1 MSERYRVEQTGKGFW
16 PYCVRAGNGTRDLY
30 VGHKKTCDRV
40 AAELTTA
47 FRDGEF
53 VGKGLYDALAAEA
66 QALREEVARAEQHR
80 NDQADL
86 IVSLR
91 TEVAALRM
99 ARDDLKLE
107 RDLARQ
113 NFCDEQAAN
122 YQLQAHLKACL
133 GELSEL
139 RARVVV
145 LPSVDNVMNIVMRY
159 QWNEKTNVT
168 GTTNWAANLGMRVVE
183 VVKRLNGK
191 TVSEGL
197 LLGMAAFAQEII
209 SGALEGGSFDGADI
223 QESAER
229 HGLIAKQVMNEPCRG
244 PEEYCAC
251 AWSTS
256 FPTECYRITAELRAL
271 LNQDKENG
279 NG

>member
-139 RARVVV
+139 RARVAVV
-145 LPSVDNVMNIVMRY
+145 PDASTVYAALDARERLFTSPENIQVALEA
-159 QWNEKTNVT
+159 QS
-168 GTTNWAANLGMRVVE
+168 
-183 VVKRLNGK
+183 RLNGL

-197 LLGMAAFAQEII
+197 LRRLARPAHRYDEVFTVDRHEAAE
-209 SGALEGGSFDGADI
+209 
-223 QESAER
+223 
-229 HGLIAKQVMNEPCRG
+229 
-244 PEEYCAC
+244 
-251 AWSTS
+251 
-256 FPTECYRITAELRAL
+256 ELRAL
-271 LNQDKENG
+271 LGGQE
-279 NG
+279 

>member
-1 MSERYRVEQTGKGFW
+1 MSEVKRFDHVNHAHVDDCEHIDNPEGAWVK
-16 PYCVRAGNGTRDLY
+16 ASD
-30 VGHKKTCDRV
+30 
-40 AAELTTA
+40 
-47 FRDGEF
+47 
-53 VGKGLYDALAAEA
+53 YDALAAEA

-183 VVKRLNGK
+183 EVKRLNGK

-197 LLGMAAFAQEII
+197 LRRIVEEQPAVQ
-209 SGALEGGSFDGADI
+209 DI
-223 QESAER
+223 GEMFNWQYAR
-229 HGLIAKQVMNEPCRG
+229 DQAM
-244 PEEYCAC
+244 
-251 AWSTS
+251 
-256 FPTECYRITAELRAL
+256 AELRAL